1 MGTTIPPV
9 EKGSGEKA
17 TFGSGLGKDFQPL
30 GRRIIVPK
38 AHDAKPL
45 KVKLPRA
52 NKEADS

>member
-17 TFGSGLGKDFQPL
+17 TFGSCLGKDFQPL

-38 AHDAKPL
+38 ARDAKPL
-45 KVKLPRA
+45 KVKLTLT

>member
-17 TFGSGLGKDFQPL
+17 TFGSGLGADFRPL
-30 GRRIIVPK
+30 GKRIMVSK
-38 AHDAKPL
+38 ARDKKPL
-45 KVKLPRA
+45 KVKIPRT